1 MKKIAITGNIAS
13 GKSQVE
19 KELISLGFKVVD
31 TDKINHEI
39 LENDKITIQEIKNA
53 FSDYDILDEQGKLL
67 REKIGKI
74 VFSNNEKK
82 QILEGILHQKIYEK
96 LEAFYEN
103 NKDEKL
109 VFISIPL
116 LFEAKQE
123 DKFDKIV
130 FISANE
136 ELRLKRLIE
145 RNNYD
150 IEYAKKR
157 IAAQEKE
164 QIKIEKSDF
173 VIYNNS
179 DLSNLKNQIKEVLNQ
194 LILCC

>member
-19 KELISLGFKVVD
+19 KELISLGYKVAD

-39 LENDKITIQEIKNA
+39 LENDKITIQEIKIA
-53 FSDYDILDEQGKLL
+53 FSDCDILDEQGKLS
-67 REKIGKI
+67 REKIGRI

-82 QILEGILHQKIYEK
+82 QILEGILHKKIYEK
-96 LEAFYEN
+96 LEAFYEK

-157 IAAQEKE
+157 ISAQEKE

-179 DLSNLKNQIKEVLNQ
+179 DLSNLKNQIKKVLHQ
-194 LILCC
+194 LILSC